1 MINVGTMP
9 TLFSVRGW
17 SEELDPTYVAFI
29 DEMRSMGTVVIDV
42 FPDAD
47 QCTSFGAWADLAMSE
62 ILDQHEE
69 GEPLH
74 LLGYCG
80 GGLLLQVAI
89 AQLESRGI
97 RPSYVGYIDV
107 RAGNPRQRLR
117 QGLDSIYRV
126 GWGKRVRF
134 QLVRLTPPDRESL
147 QSVLR
152 SVAKRA
158 IRSTREIR
166 KRGWRSSKLVIPSIQ
181 QPASLAANWEFE
193 SVTTPSYLYNCQ
205 HSIDT
210 YWPGNPS
217 LGRAPVLRGGFVI
230 RIIEG
235 SHHTCI
241 APSHSDA
248 LIKCIT
254 ADRSQTSTARAI

>member
-1 MINVGTMP
+1 MP

-17 SEELDPTYVAFI
+17 SEELDPTYVAFVE
-29 DEMRSMGTVVIDV
+29 EMRSTGTAVIDV

-47 QCTSFGAWADLAMSE
+47 LYSDFGEWAHGAVVE

-69 GEPLH
+69 GQPLH

-80 GGLLLQVAI
+80 GGSLLQVAVGE
-89 AQLESRGI
+89 LESRGV
-97 RPSYVGYIDV
+97 RPAYVGYIDV

-126 GWGKRVRF
+126 AWRKRVRF

-147 QSVLR
+147 RSVLH
-152 SVAKRA
+152 SVVTRA
-158 IRSTREIR
+158 IASTLEIR
-166 KRGWRSSKLVIPSIQ
+166 QRGWRSSKRVIPSIQ
-181 QPASLAANWEFE
+181 QPASLAANWEFG

-205 HSIDT
+205 HTIDT

-217 LGRAPVLRGGFVI
+217 LGRAPVLRGGFAI
-230 RIIEG
+230 RVIEG
-235 SHHTCI
+235 SHQTCI
-241 APSHSDA
+241 APPHSAA
-248 LIKCIT
+248 LIERIES
-254 ADRSQTSTARAI
+254 DRSRASPAVTI

>member
-1 MINVGTMP
+1 MTRLEALP
-9 TLFSVRGW
+9 TLYSVRGW
-17 SEELDPTYVAFI
+17 SEELDPTYVAFV
-29 DEMRSMGTVVIDV
+29 EELRSTGTSVIDV

-47 QCTSFGAWADLAMSE
+47 LYSTFGEWAHGAVVQ
-62 ILDQHEE
+62 ILDQYEE
-69 GEPLH
+69 GQPLH

-80 GGLLLQVAI
+80 GGSLLQVAVGE
-89 AQLESRGI
+89 LESRGV
-97 RPSYVGYIDV
+97 RPTYVGYVDV

-117 QGLDSIYRV
+117 QGLDSIYHV

-147 QSVLR
+147 KSVLR
-152 SVAKRA
+152 SVAKQA
-158 IRSTREIR
+158 IRSIRSFRE
-166 KRGWRSSKLVIPSIQ
+166 RGWRSSKRVIPSIQ

-217 LGRAPVLRGGFVI
+217 LGRAPVLRGGFLV

-241 APSHSDA
+241 AAPHSAA
-248 LIKCIT
+248 LIERIT
-254 ADRSQTSTARAI
+254 ADRSRASPAGAI